1 MLCASVC
8 LYLAAATLKM
18 HTASLCEVHTKWC
31 VLRALNICRTLHD
44 THPSLCCTQ
53 YALFVAH
60 AGSTYLCGEG
70 FDDSFTVSD
79 NVFGTDDDG
88 DEVVVVVLA
97 FGSVEVDPPFRSRR
111 CFV

>member
-1 MLCASVC
+1 MSFELLIFEE
-8 LYLAAATLKM
+8 LYMILIRLYVAPSMPSSWLM
-18 HTASLCEVHTKWC
+18 HDL
-31 VLRALNICRTLHD
+31 
-44 THPSLCCTQ
+44 P
-53 YALFVAH
+53 
-60 AGSTYLCGEG
+60 YLCGEG